1 MGKLLSNSQKIHP
14 VPAVPGIG
22 APFSARLPRKVV
34 HGGKACGTGDKAR
47 TGAGKGAF
55 GGRAAPSVRD
65 LVPER
70 CMLLPRQALRAQVTG
85 PFSRAG
91 RRAEGRRSLLRRGF
105 GARRP
110 PAAMLFVT
118 KAVFPLTGEG
128 GVLNNE
134 KNFRYFLQQLSS
146 GM

>member
-1 MGKLLSNSQKIHP
+1 MSNSQKIHP
-14 VPAVPGIG
+14 ILPVTGHHRAFFRT
-22 APFSARLPRKVV
+22 ASAES
-34 HGGKACGTGDKAR
+34 R
-47 TGAGKGAF
+47 TWREGLRHRGNGPHRGVKGLF
-55 GGRAAPSVRD
+55 LGGRKRRPSGSLFLNGACSCRGR
-65 LVPER
+65 P
-70 CMLLPRQALRAQVTG
+70 CGAQVSG

-110 PAAMLFVT
+110 SAARLFVT